1 MAELRAKVSDY
12 GKRRIGFTVLILVAL
27 GVYLG
32 LVQGWRN
39 NVFIVS
45 SWFGGVGAL
54 PPEFLEIKHRLHEF
68 AFAMVFWPFLF
79 GLLAQ
84 FRSPKRHVNGMF
96 MALLPFVGLLLAF
109 ALTNFWDPVMILA
122 FLGVPTALAAIAH
135 PAGRELL
142 DSVRIDRVNPVLLG
156 LTLVAAVP
164 LLAFAVNQIGLQTG
178 AIEPAAAHATAEAQ
192 EIHDQHLEF
201 GHFTLVTAFTFIVI
215 GTGLLSSLRQPGWR
229 LTAWVAG
236 LMVIVY
242 AIGGLLAPE
251 ASSNFGFLWNLGAI
265 AWGAVFIGAAHV
277 IGASETPIPS
287 GGWDTGQSAGE

>member
-1 MAELRAKVSDY
+1 MADLRAQVAGY
-12 GKRRIGFTVLILVAL
+12 GTRRIGFTFLVLVAL
-27 GVYLG
+27 GMYFG

-54 PPEFLEIKHRLHEF
+54 PPEFLEFKHRLHEF
-68 AFAMVFWPFLF
+68 AFALVFWPFLF

-84 FRSPKRHVNGMF
+84 FRSPKRHVSGMLT
-96 MALLPFVGLLLAF
+96 ALLTFVGLLLAF
-109 ALTNFWDPVMILA
+109 ALTNYWNPVIILA
-122 FLGVPTALAAIAH
+122 FLGVPTVLAALAH

-142 DSVRIDRVNPVLLG
+142 ESVRIDRVNPVLLG

-192 EIHDQHLEF
+192 EIHEQHLEF
-201 GHFTLVTAFTFIVI
+201 GHFTLSTACSFLVI
-215 GTGLLSSLRQPGWR
+215 GTGLLSSLQQPGWR

-236 LMVIVY
+236 LMVLVY
-242 AIGGLLAPE
+242 AISGLLAPE
-251 ASSNFGFLWNLGAI
+251 ATSNFGFLWNLGAI
-265 AWGAVFIGAAHV
+265 AWGAVFIGAAQV
-277 IGASETPIPS
+277 IGTSKAATAV
-287 GGWDTGQSAGE
+287 GGWDTGQSTGE